1 MPEGGVPRDEAG
13 VGRARAPNPDEL
25 PGDATSE
32 HGSDPQHDD
41 AGSANKTSGPGHV
54 WGTPGA
60 GGGRKHGERVCDRT
74 PGRIASSVPARPWGV
89 ATGSVASKT

>member
-1 MPEGGVPRDEAG
+1 MSEGGVPREEAG
-13 VGRARAPNPDEL
+13 VGRARAPIPDEL

-32 HGSDPQHDD
+32 QGGDPQHDD

-60 GGGRKHGERVCDRT
+60 GGGRKHGERVRDRT
-74 PGRIASSVPARPWGV
+74 PGRIASSVGTCLCGV
-89 ATGSVASKT
+89 ATGSVATKT

>member
-25 PGDATSE
+25 QGDAISE
-32 HGSDPQHDD
+32 HGSDSQHDD
-41 AGSANKTSGPGHV
+41 AGSANKNSGPGHV

-60 GGGRKHGERVCDRT
+60 GGGRKHFRD
-74 PGRIASSVPARPWGV
+74 GRNPPPRR
-89 ATGSVASKT
+89 

>member
-1 MPEGGVPRDEAG
+1 MPEGSVPRDEAG

-25 PGDATSE
+25 PGDAISE

-41 AGSANKTSGPGHV
+41 AGSANKTSGPGHL
-54 WGTPGA
+54 WGAPGA
-60 GGGRKHGERVCDRT
+60 GGGRKHGERVRDRT
-74 PGRIASSVPARPWGV
+74 PGRIASSMPARLCGV

>member
-32 HGSDPQHDD
+32 HG
-41 AGSANKTSGPGHV
+41 
-54 WGTPGA
+54 
-60 GGGRKHGERVCDRT
+60 GE
-74 PGRIASSVPARPWGV
+74 P
-89 ATGSVASKT
+89 